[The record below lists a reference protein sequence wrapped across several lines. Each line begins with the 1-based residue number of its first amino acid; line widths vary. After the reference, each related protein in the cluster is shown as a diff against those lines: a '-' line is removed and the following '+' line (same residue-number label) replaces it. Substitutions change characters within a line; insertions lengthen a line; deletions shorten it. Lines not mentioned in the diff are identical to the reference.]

1 MDSPD
6 AIQPSEPTPPG
17 QPEAVDPATKA
28 ELAYQALVRVLDQ
41 IHNNPRTVGWQVAEQ
56 ALDDFRT
63 AIDERDATQE

>member
-17 QPEAVDPATKA
+17 Q
-28 ELAYQALVRVLDQ
+28 LAYQALVRVLDQ